1 MAEDA
6 RDSPDGKRVVL
17 GRYEL
22 LRTIARSNATV
33 YEADDLRMGRRVA
46 VKETRIPDDVSPERA
61 EYLRARFLRQAVAA
75 AALDHA
81 NIVTVYEAGAEGPY
95 CYMVMEL
102 LRGPSLSTVLSR
114 RGKLPIDEALEI
126 ITQVLDALQCAAEK
140 GVVHRDI
147 KPDNLTLEADGSVKV
162 TDFDIAKREGEAGR
176 GGKGPIG
183 TPSYMS
189 PEQARGRETDRR
201 SDVYSAGVVLY
212 EMVCGRKPFVGE
224 TVDEIIRAL
233 EYSDLEFPEHL
244 PADLCWILRRAL
256 QRDPGARYGS
266 AAEMLADIRAMQ
278 TRAPSDTVA
287 ATSPASPEVAAAL
300 GASERRFALGIRACL
315 WSAVLVLAAVTIGG
329 LALLSRPPGR
339 PEAVPP
345 APAVST
351 PRRAAPGV
359 FGPDSWGAQRR
370 QPAHDPVGVE

>member
-1 MAEDA
+1 M
-6 RDSPDGKRVVL
+6 VL

-46 VKETRIPDDVSPERA
+46 VKETRIPDDVPPERA

-81 NIVTVYEAGAEGPY
+81 NIVTVYEAGTEGPY
-95 CYMVMEL
+95 CYMIMEL

-114 RGKLPIDEALEI
+114 RGKLQIDEALEI
-126 ITQVLDALQCAAEK
+126 ITQVLDALQSAAEK

-162 TDFDIAKREGEAGR
+162 TDFDIALREGEAGR
-176 GGKGPIG
+176 GRKGPVG

-201 SDVYSAGVVLY
+201 SDLYSAGVVLY
-212 EMVCGRKPFVGE
+212 EMVCGRKPFVGD
-224 TVDEIIRAL
+224 TVDEIIQAL

-256 QRDPGARYGS
+256 QRDPGARYNS
-266 AAEMLADIRAMQ
+266 AAEMLADIRALQ
-278 TRAPSDTVA
+278 TRAPSDTVPSASPAPPQVA
-287 ATSPASPEVAAAL
+287 ATLA
-300 GASERRFALGIRACL
+300 ASERRYALGNRVCL
-315 WSAVLVLAAVTIGG
+315 WLAVLVLAALTTGG
-329 LALLSRPPGR
+329 LALLSRPLAPR
-339 PEAVPP
+339 EPVPP

-351 PRRAAPGV
+351 PRRAPSGL

-370 QPAHDPVGVE
+370 QPAQDPVGVE

>member
-1 MAEDA
+1 MAEGVQG
-6 RDSPDGKRVVL
+6 SPNEKRVVL

-33 YEADDLRMGRRVA
+33 YEADDRRMGRRVA
-46 VKETRIPDDVSPERA
+46 IKETRIAEDVPAERA
-61 EYLRARFLRQAVAA
+61 EYLRAQFLRQAVAA

-81 NIVTVYEAGAEGPY
+81 NIVTVYEAGFEGAY

-102 LRGPSLSTVLSR
+102 LRGPSLSAVLSR
-114 RGKLPIDEALEI
+114 RGRLEVDEALDI

-176 GGKGPIG
+176 GRKGPVG

-201 SDVYSAGVVLY
+201 SDLYATGVVLY
-212 EMVCGRKPFVGE
+212 EMVCGHKPFVGD
-224 TVDEIIRAL
+224 TVEEIVRAL
-233 EYSDLEFPEHL
+233 EYSDLTFPEHL

-266 AAEMLADIRAMQ
+266 AGEMLADIRALQ
-278 TRAPSDTVA
+278 TRARSGIAPT
-287 ATSPASPEVAAAL
+287 ASPSSPDVAAAL
-300 GASERRFALGIRACL
+300 AASERRFSVARRVCVWLSVAL
-315 WSAVLVLAAVTIGG
+315 LAALVVGG
-329 LALLSRPPGR
+329 VGSLSRPLAPYS
-339 PEAVPP
+339 ASVSP
-345 APAVST
+345 AGTAIDGHD
-351 PRRAAPGV
+351 RRGV
-359 FGPDSWGAQRR
+359 FAPDSWLGQMER
-370 QPAHDPVGVE
+370 QSRGPVGVE